1 MLGLITAISITAAEA
16 FAKGAIIGAS
26 AYAVAKRKKDD

>member
-1 MLGLITAISITAAEA
+1 MLGLITAITMTAAEA

-26 AYAVAKRKKDD
+26 VYAVSKGREDK